1 MEKRIVGI
9 ITVDDILE
17 IYDQASTEDIH
28 KMAAIMGEDIP
39 YTEASVFSLWKKRIP
54 WLLILMISAAFT
66 GAIISHYEKA
76 LAAYVILTTFI
87 PMFMDTAGNAGNQ
100 TSVTVIRSIALGEI
114 DFKDYFKILRK
125 EFSVAFFCGLTLAA
139 ANFLKIILIDH
150 VSMTIAFVVCITLL
164 ITVICAKVVGCSL
177 DRKSV
182 V

>member
-1 MEKRIVGI
+1 MLFR
-9 ITVDDILE
+9 
-17 IYDQASTEDIH
+17 S
-28 KMAAIMGEDIP
+28 
-39 YTEASVFSLWKKRIP
+39 ASVFSLWKKRIP

-177 DRKSV
+177 PMVAKKLGADPAVMATPFITTIVDGIALV
-182 V
+182 VFFQIATMMLGI